1 MNQSKSNSNRY
12 LITISLLF
20 ACMLI
25 ITNALLV
32 LKFNDNSLIIIIN
45 GFLAMFYA
53 SSAVSGVA
61 VIKSNEKRPQDIIR
75 ASMVSATLK
84 LLGYLLI
91 LGLCVYAKKE
101 IAREMVGFFFVQY
114 FVFTITEKIFILK
127 FLRR

>member
-1 MNQSKSNSNRY
+1 
-12 LITISLLF
+12 
-20 ACMLI
+20 
-25 ITNALLV
+25 
-32 LKFNDNSLIIIIN
+32 
-45 GFLAMFYA
+45 MFYA
-53 SSAVSGVA
+53 SSAVSGVT